1 MFAALRYF
9 LSFPLLAKELA
20 ERAARP
26 RTYWMRIGAGLLLY
40 GAFWF
45 SHDSLLNQ
53 SSLGG
58 LSVLG
63 TGQYMFYTTVRF
75 LFLCIA
81 LFVPAMLCGV
91 ITYEKERDSLVLL
104 LLTRM
109 RPWQIVMQK
118 YLGGLIPALTILL
131 LAMPLIAIAYAYG
144 GVTATDLA
152 ASLVILV
159 LSIFQIGAIAVW
171 ASCRFRTTVASFLAT
186 YLVAGAVFLIP
197 GVIFRIALEF
207 DQQLAK
213 SEFRWLVKLHIP
225 TEVFDVG
232 VGSLWNTADSEKFSI
247 GCAMIAA
254 ISLAFLALAI
264 VQLPRRA
271 FDRPTNRIGRIFAAV
286 DRWCHAANPRL
297 GGVKFGRKDA
307 SLPGDL
313 PIVWREK
320 RARALA
326 RPEYLVRLL
335 VVIMFP
341 VVLLSV
347 FGNDRDEM
355 VQVLSGLAILALCT
369 TAANGIVNER
379 VSQTFDVL
387 LTTPMSAA
395 NILRQK
401 VRALRPLALV
411 LAVPILAVCTFKF
424 LLDTDWVY
432 HRNSDYPNWIYL
444 VCVTLTV
451 AVYLPLFT
459 WFAVWMGLWCKTRL
473 RAIVTTIV
481 LLIVWMVGPTFIARE
496 SGNRADAEYPWRY
509 LFLLSPMTVP
519 ALNEGDDLD
528 DIEPGEPWKPVVFN
542 LGLYSGILLLL
553 RWHCL
558 SKADWYLRR

>member
-1 MFAALRYF
+1 MFAALRSF

-45 SHDSLLNQ
+45 SHDSLLKQN
-53 SSLGG
+53 SLGG

-63 TGQYMFYTTVRF
+63 TGEYMFHTTVKF

-91 ITYEKERDSLVLL
+91 ITHEKERDSLVLL

-171 ASCRFRTTVASFLAT
+171 ASCRFPTTVASFLAT
-186 YLVAGAVFLIP
+186 YLVAGAVFLVP
-197 GVIFRIALEF
+197 GVIFRIAREF
-207 DQQLAK
+207 NPQLAK
-213 SEFRWLVKLHIP
+213 SELRRFVDLHIP

-232 VGSLWNTADSEKFSI
+232 VGTLWKAADWEKFLI
-247 GCAMIAA
+247 GCAMIACVG
-254 ISLAFLALAI
+254 LAFLALAI

-271 FDRPTNRIGRIFAAV
+271 FDRPTKRLGRIFAAI
-286 DRWCHAANPRL
+286 DRWCHAANRRL

-320 RARALA
+320 RSRALA

-335 VVIMFP
+335 VVVMFP
-341 VVLLSV
+341 VVLLSLI
-347 FGNDRDEM
+347 GNDRDEM
-355 VQVLSGLAILALCT
+355 AQLLSGLALLILCT
-369 TAANGIVNER
+369 TAANGIVSER
-379 VSQTFDVL
+379 VNQTFDVL

-395 NILRQK
+395 KIIRQK
-401 VRALRPLALV
+401 VRALRPLTIV
-411 LAVPILAVCTFKF
+411 LAVPVLVVCTFKF
-424 LLDTDWVY
+424 LLDTNWEYRRDL
-432 HRNSDYPNWIYL
+432 HYPNWIYL

-473 RAIVTTIV
+473 RAIVTTVV
-481 LLIVWMVGPTFIARE
+481 LLIVWMIGPTFIASEAGIQPDHGSR
-496 SGNRADAEYPWRY
+496 WRY
-509 LFLLSPMTVP
+509 SYLLSPIAVP
-519 ALNEGDDLD
+519 VLNENHKLD
-528 DIEPGEPWKPVVFN
+528 QIEPDEPWKPVVFN
-542 LGLYSGILLLL
+542 LGLYGGIFLLI

-558 SKADWYLRR
+558 RKADWYLRR